1 MVDRNRQEILDQSEV
16 YSGCYARA
24 NISFYAYNTNGN
36 KGIACGLNAIQK
48 TRDGESLGGTR
59 VSVDDAFGDEFFE
72 DLESDSIFG

>member
-1 MVDRNRQEILDQSEV
+1 MQEILDQSEV

-48 TRDGESLGGTR
+48 IRDGEPLGGTR
-59 VSVDDAFGDEFFE
+59 VSVEDAFGDDFVE
-72 DLESDSIFG
+72 DDNLDDMFG